1 MVDALIALHF
11 DNVKI
16 NILGCTF
23 ALLFNR
29 CSPLWRYL
37 YLACKLGHDSS
48 VSRPIIAQV
57 SYHNMSTDDLAHHL
71 LLFYASVS
79 DFLFPILMVAGV
91 VAFIFPWLA
100 PVFFVESGGRYLNGQ
115 PAALTCI
122 GARKG
127 TYMYIGYMC
136 VNWELN
142 GS

>member
-1 MVDALIALHF
+1 
-11 DNVKI
+11 
-16 NILGCTF
+16 
-23 ALLFNR
+23 
-29 CSPLWRYL
+29 
-37 YLACKLGHDSS
+37 
-48 VSRPIIAQV
+48 
-57 SYHNMSTDDLAHHL
+57 MSTDDLPHHL

-79 DFLFPILMVAGV
+79 DFLFPILMAAGV
-91 VAFIFPWLA
+91 VAFIVPWLVL
-100 PVFFVESGGRYLNGQ
+100 VFLVESEAMYLNAQ